1 MERHKQYEEIVNEDY
16 IKSMKRAIDNN
27 NQLTDA
33 QKNVLREYRD
43 DLESQVPMNF
53 VDESGRFNKLRPI
66 KSIKSLDTYIRKVV
80 KLLEFLNKEVPDI
93 TKQDIRNYRLHLK
106 NETISSRNSYN
117 YQSEK
122 NNRTMSN
129 VTIEFYFT
137 VIKRFFIWYYN
148 KDEGTTILPDL
159 VRNFHREPIHREK
172 LDQSKLIFPSEVKLF
187 INNSNKMKYKA
198 FFSLL
203 YESAGRIGEIMNCNI
218 SSFEDFEH
226 FGKIRLKGKTG
237 VRKVPISDSLY
248 YLRQWINEHPYKD
261 DKDAPLFLSHCKTH
275 MFKRITYSGVRKIIN
290 SIAKQIGFKKKHNPH
305 WWRHSSLDHLF
316 RTSGINEYD
325 LRIFAG
331 WTPTSNMME
340 IYVHYDEDG
349 VADKILKS
357 KGKTLNLKTKDDLVL
372 LPKICN
378 KCRELFPED
387 PRKWEHPPTAR
398 YCTCG
403 MVLDKSEIISI
414 DKLKKEEGDFM
425 LDLLE
430 HPIVQSKPNSN
441 MEEAMLESIMNN
453 PSLLS
458 KFRKVLLDNELM

>member
-1 MERHKQYEEIVNEDY
+1 MVKHKDYDEIVKEDY
-16 IKSMKRAIDNN
+16 IKSMNKAVNN
-27 NQLTDA
+27 NNKLTEE
-33 QKNVLREYRD
+33 QKDVLNEYRD
-43 DLESQVPMNF
+43 DLESQIPTKYI
-53 VDESGRFNKLRPI
+53 DESGKFVKLRPI

-80 KLLEFLNKEVPDI
+80 KLLEFLNKEVQDI

-106 NETISSRNSYN
+106 NKTISSRNSYN

-137 VIKRFFIWYYN
+137 VIKRFFIWFYN

-159 VRNFHREPIHREK
+159 VKNFNRSKIEREK
-172 LDQSKLIFPSEVKLF
+172 LDQSQLITPGEVKLF
-187 INNSNKMKYKA
+187 IECCIKMRDKA
-198 FFSLL
+198 FISLL

-218 SSFEDFEH
+218 SSFEDH
-226 FGKIRLKGKTG
+226 QYYGKIRLKGKTG
-237 VRKVPISDSLY
+237 VRKVVISDSVHY
-248 YLRQWINEHPYKD
+248 IRQWINEHPYKD

-275 MFKRITYSGVRKIIN
+275 MFKRITYSGVRKILKRV
-290 SIAKQIGFKKKHNPH
+290 AKQTNYKKKINPH
-305 WWRHSSLDHLF
+305 WFRHSQLDHLF

-331 WTPTSNMME
+331 WTPRSNMCE
-340 IYVHYDEDG
+340 IYLHYGEDA
-349 VADKILKS
+349 VNDRILKS
-357 KGKTLNLKTKDDLVL
+357 KGKELNLKTKDDLVL

-378 KCRELFPED
+378 KCRELFPNE
-387 PRKWEHPPTAR
+387 PQRWEHPPTAR

-414 DKLKKEEGDFM
+414 DKLKKEEGEFM

-458 KFRKVLLDNELM
+458 KFRKVLLDNELI